1 MVDQYWQEIIDPG
14 DRASQLG
21 KEICFASHGNCDAV
35 RMYPHQPGNFRGA
48 VGFTWKPHILKRMA
62 NNSAETWTMLEE
74 VENDGAG
81 GKPQFFT
88 LVGTPEVFTSLG
100 WEIIEMVVED
110 FSRSGRL
117 ACVFSNDLNVKRI
130 TEANFPLVEAC
141 FKGYGAAL
149 AKTKLVNITGEVAVM
164 KHSITAF
171 CDANSGEQLVLT
183 WGGTCTGL
191 AYRPF
196 LIDGSAIKA
205 GMPVVGFWEHGY
217 RCNGGTFFTNVIL
230 NQFGPDFAA
239 IRSNP
244 AAMTFIRELTVPSAS
259 YSRTICRLVGWND
272 DGSPGEPLARIAGIA
287 HITGGGVWGKFGE
300 LLPKGIGARLDTMP
314 NPALVLLQGQR
325 LSWDLEGLRLT
336 DHQAYGTLHGGC
348 GMLLV
353 CSTDN
358 DAQTVIE
365 EARHDGITVQAVG
378 RTNEHTA
385 QGEKLVIRSRFHDY
399 DRPLNASEL
408 KKS

>member
-1 MVDQYWQEIIDPG
+1 MRDQYWQEIIDPG

-183 WGGTCTGL
+183 WSGTCTGL

-196 LIDGSAIKA
+196 LIALMNAVTPTALTTNEPKRSAA
-205 GMPVVGFWEHGY
+205 GLRGHPVK
-217 RCNGGTFFTNVIL
+217 
-230 NQFGPDFAA
+230 P
-239 IRSNP
+239 RSNDLHP
-244 AAMTFIRELTVPSAS
+244 RA
-259 YSRTICRLVGWND
+259 
-272 DGSPGEPLARIAGIA
+272 DGPL
-287 HITGGGVWGKFGE
+287 GE
-300 LLPKGIGARLDTMP
+300 LQPDDLPPGRL
-314 NPALVLLQGQR
+314 
-325 LSWDLEGLRLT
+325 E
-336 DHQAYGTLHGGC
+336 
-348 GMLLV
+348 
-353 CSTDN
+353 
-358 DAQTVIE
+358 
-365 EARHDGITVQAVG
+365 
-378 RTNEHTA
+378 
-385 QGEKLVIRSRFHDY
+385 
-399 DRPLNASEL
+399 
-408 KKS
+408 